1 MRRLVVLLALAA
13 CSKGSS
19 DKKPAQGS
27 GSGSATAPAPVAE
40 GVGVFVDGQQVGTV
54 TNAQAA
60 TWPRVDTLVPVS
72 ARRLG
77 KWQTVILTG
86 DGQQQ
91 IESPSQKY
99 PELVPALFPGK
110 DGAAAFG
117 YFDPVELAKKGNPQV
132 RADHLKEV
140 RIQLAQNSG
149 RGENETGEGGGADPA
164 KLELTIKTAKGEQKL
179 LGSQLLEM
187 PRQPPPGDNGGMG
200 WPLAAIL
207 DKAGVKGA
215 QKVIVSNATTNLT
228 LEKQDLDPAA
238 SMPFVKLNRQGSL
251 RFIVFKKSGD
261 AWNRGGDLREL
272 SRIEIVK

>member
-1 MRRLVVLLALAA
+1 MRRLVVLLALVA

-19 DKKPAQGS
+19 DKPAT
-27 GSGSATAPAPVAE
+27 GSGSAVTAPKPAAE
-40 GVGVFVDGQQVGTV
+40 GVTLFVDGQQVGTV
-54 TNAQAA
+54 TKDQAA
-60 TWPRVDTLVPVS
+60 AWPRVDTLVPIA

-91 IESPSQKY
+91 IENPSQKY

-110 DGAAAFG
+110 DGEASFG
-117 YFDPVELAKKGNPQV
+117 YFDAVELAKKGNPQV

-140 RIQLAQNSG
+140 RIQLAENSG
-149 RGENETGEGGGADPA
+149 RGENEQGEGGGGDPA

-179 LGSQLLEM
+179 LGAQLLEM

-215 QKVIVSNATTNLT
+215 EKVIVSGGTTNLT
-228 LEKQDLDPAA
+228 LEKQDLDPAT
-238 SMPFVKLNRQGSL
+238 SVPFVKLNRQGSL
-251 RFIVFKKSGD
+251 RFIVFKKNGD
-261 AWNRGGDLREL
+261 AWARGGDLRDL
-272 SRIEIVK
+272 ARIEVVK